1 MTSNIKWILGDLTDQ
16 IKKGIVVKLSGGA
29 DSSILYYALCKE
41 IADNNLNIPVYV
53 ITLGTDCKPV
63 YPFLARKVIH
73 FTGLATGIWP
83 VEHISY
89 HEKRHTADLL
99 TQVDSPEW
107 KYGDD
112 IYSAMQDYIWWPLIL
127 DNKVDAL
134 LGGLTENPPKEK
146 MLSYL
151 LSVADELNLDIDN
164 IKDYCEHGNDPSRN
178 NHKKKNAIDHIT
190 QDLCWES
197 HMQYE
202 EIIFRSEIERNNEFK
217 KPKDSELDEKI
228 LIFHPFIHFDKR
240 KTAEKYKEYDVLETL
255 FPLTSS
261 CEENNLSQRKKI
273 NEIEW
278 DACGKCWF
286 CYERIYGFGR
296 L

>member
-1 MTSNIKWILGDLTDQ
+1 MTSNIEWILGNTVDK
-16 IKKGIVVKLSGGA
+16 IKKGIVIKLSGGA
-29 DSSILYYALCKE
+29 DSSIIYYALCKE
-41 IADNNLNIPVYV
+41 ISNMKLNIPIYV
-53 ITLGTDCKPV
+53 VTLGTDCKPV
-63 YPFLARKVIH
+63 YPLLARKVIH
-73 FTGLATGIWP
+73 FTGLVTGIWP

-89 HEKRHTADLL
+89 HEKRHTVDLL
-99 TQVDSPEW
+99 HSAHSPKW

-112 IYSAMQDYIWWPLIL
+112 LYSAMQDYIWWPLIV

-134 LGGLTENPPKEK
+134 IGGLTENPPKEK

-151 LSVADELNLDIDN
+151 LSVADELNLDVDN
-164 IKDYCEHGNDPSRN
+164 IKDYCDHGNDPSRN
-178 NHKKKNAIDHIT
+178 NHKKKEAIDMAT
-190 QDLCWES
+190 KRQLY
-197 HMQYE
+197 MLQMRYE
-202 EIIFRSEIERNNEFK
+202 EIILSSEIGGKKEIK
-217 KPKDSELDEKI
+217 KPKDLEWNETISI
-228 LIFHPFIHFDKR
+228 YHPFIRLDKR

-278 DACGKCWF
+278 EACGKCWF
-286 CYERIYGFGR
+286 CYERIYGFGK

>member
-1 MTSNIKWILGDLTDQ
+1 MTSNIKWILGDLTNQ

-29 DSSILYYALCKE
+29 DSSIIYYALCKE
-41 IADNNLNIPVYV
+41 IADNNLNIPVYA

-63 YPFLARKVIH
+63 YPLLARKVIH

-89 HEKRHTADLL
+89 HEKRHTANLL
-99 TQVDSPEW
+99 ARADSLEW

-112 IYSAMQDYIWWPLIL
+112 IYSAMQDYIWWQLIA

-134 LGGLTENPPKEK
+134 IGGLTENPLKEK

-151 LSVADELNLDIDN
+151 LSVADELNLDVDN
-164 IKDYCEHGNDPSRN
+164 IKDYCDYGNDPSRN
-178 NHKKKNAIDHIT
+178 NHKKK
-190 QDLCWES
+190 ES
-197 HMQYE
+197 ISICTKGQLYRRQMVYE
-202 EIIFRSEIERNNEFK
+202 QIILDSEIERKKEIK
-217 KPKDSELDEKI
+217 KPKDSELNENI
-228 LIFHPFIHFDKR
+228 FVFHPFIHFDKR

-261 CEENNLSQRKKI
+261 CEENNLSARKRI

-278 DACGKCWF
+278 EACGMCWF
-286 CYERIYGFGR
+286 CYERIYGFGK